1 MINKIKCIAFSVFML
16 VMSSCKD
23 GGCNMI
29 LNSVVNETLPLKESL
44 EIALPNSWTYTD
56 GGGCG
61 LIVHN
66 NGSMVVAYDRCSPV
80 KNSSYNKVI
89 VDGMQ
94 VVDSNTGAKWLLL
107 DGSPIHIAECSLQ
120 RYQVKK
126 SGNLYVITN

>member
-1 MINKIKCIAFSVFML
+1 ML

-29 LNSVVNETLPLKESL
+29 LNSVVNQTLSIQESL
-44 EIALPNSWTYTD
+44 SLALANTWIYAQ

-66 NGSMVVAYDRCSPV
+66 NGNSVVAYDRCSTMG
-80 KNSSYNKVI
+80 NSSTSKVE

-94 VVDSNTGAKWLLL
+94 IVDHHTGAKWLLM
-107 DGSPIHIAECSLQ
+107 DGSPINLAECSLP
-120 RYQVKK
+120 RYQVRK
-126 SGNLYVITN
+126 SGQLYVITN

>member
-1 MINKIKCIAFSVFML
+1 MV
-16 VMSSCKD
+16 
-23 GGCNMI
+23 
-29 LNSVVNETLPLKESL
+29 LNSVVNETLSLDQSL
-44 EIALPNSWTYTD
+44 ELTLANTWTYAN

-66 NGSMVVAYDRCSPV
+66 NGNNVVAYDRCSPI
-80 KNSSYNKVI
+80 KNSGASKVV

-94 VVDSNTGAKWLLL
+94 VVDSNTGAKWLLM

-120 RYQVKK
+120 RYQVRK